1 MHLVALPV
9 QQQAQQLLASTIADV
24 QSRLWTHSG
33 TTASCGGARSDE
45 PWVRGAAWML
55 VVAEILFPSC
65 TQCSRRRSNY
75 WVTVYSTEMI
85 KVLHGAEAE
94 GVQLGRV
101 EPWQ

>member
-1 MHLVALPV
+1 VHLVALPV

-65 TQCSRRRSNY
+65 PSAAGGGATTGSLYIPRR
-75 WVTVYSTEMI
+75 
-85 KVLHGAEAE
+85 
-94 GVQLGRV
+94 
-101 EPWQ
+101 